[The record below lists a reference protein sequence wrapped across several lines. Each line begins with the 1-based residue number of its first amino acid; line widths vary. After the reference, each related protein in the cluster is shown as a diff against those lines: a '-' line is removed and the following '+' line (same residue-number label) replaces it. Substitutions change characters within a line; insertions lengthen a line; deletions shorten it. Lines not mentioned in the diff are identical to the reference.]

1 MHFGAIWIPDAC
13 YVILAIL
20 IISWKFFF
28 IVFFNIFSVQNF
40 RTIDLRRS
48 QLGFLRAWLLLAF
61 ILIVIF
67 RHFRDS
73 MLQRGQKVPG
83 DSELLLIIVRIN
95 PGWNLI
101 SNHRWVLY
109 STKHGSRIQWNLPAS
124 VID

>member
-1 MHFGAIWIPDAC
+1 MYFGAIWIPDAC

-28 IVFFNIFSVQNF
+28 IVFFNMFSVQNF

-48 QLGFLRAWLLLAF
+48 QLGFLKAWLLLAF

-67 RHFRDS
+67 RHFRGS
-73 MLQRGQKVPG
+73 MLQRSQKVLG

-95 PGWNLI
+95 LGWNLI
-101 SNHRWVLY
+101 SNHR
-109 STKHGSRIQWNLPAS
+109 
-124 VID
+124 